1 MTKLFIMRYY
11 EYFCYFIVKIGFD
24 TAENEPFK
32 MC

>member
-11 EYFCYFIVKIGFD
+11 EYFIVKIGFD